1 MTLTLHDL
9 NELRR
14 AERDTG
20 ALLRPPTGF
29 LTDLEIYMTL
39 VRADLGDD
47 PLEMDG
53 SEAVAAATTLEEYFQ
68 IRRDK
73 LTVSARDLQGLE
85 AGVLLPFERDV
96 YAMMM
101 KTQEELIAFAHRA
114 INPKPLS

>member
-9 NELRR
+9 NEMRR
-14 AERDTG
+14 AERDNG
-20 ALLRPPTGF
+20 ALLRPPVAF
-29 LTDLEIYMTL
+29 LADLEIYMTL
-39 VRADLGDD
+39 VRADLSDD

-53 SEAVAAATTLEEYFQ
+53 SEAVAAAATLEEYFQ

-73 LTVSARDLQGLE
+73 LAVSARDLQGLE

-96 YAMMM
+96 YAVMM
-101 KTQEELIAFAHRA
+101 KTHEDLIAFAHRA